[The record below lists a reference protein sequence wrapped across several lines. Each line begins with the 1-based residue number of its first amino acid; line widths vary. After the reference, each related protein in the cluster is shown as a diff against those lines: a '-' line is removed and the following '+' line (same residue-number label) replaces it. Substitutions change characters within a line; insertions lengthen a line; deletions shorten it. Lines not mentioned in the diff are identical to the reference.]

1 MKALVQRQIVADRV
15 LPSRA
20 CLTVEGEVRAD
31 PGVYVAQRHL
41 LGGRTVDGEGD
52 ERRVTVGRLSLKA
65 AGTVVRLSAP
75 RDVRRGGGH
84 RSIASQRVMRRR
96 RRLLLKLPSRIIPLS
111 RAR

>member
-20 CLTVEGEVRAD
+20 CLAVEGKVRAD

-52 ERRVTVGRLSLKA
+52 ERGVTVRRLSLKA
-65 AGTVVRLSAP
+65 TGAVVRLSGP
-75 RDVRRGGGH
+75 RDVRSGGG
-84 RSIASQRVMRRR
+84 RRPTASERVMRRR
-96 RRLLLKLPSRIIPLS
+96 WRLLLKRPSRVVPLS
-111 RAR
+111 RTR